1 MHHSIRAKIPSG
13 KCHARKSTCVNV
25 KLRRRLLAGGASV
38 HIDFHADRHFDD
50 LGGLPGHF
58 GSPCNRTNFVLL
70 NNLVP
75 FEKFAS
81 EIFGRNPMCCYV
93 AARKELTVLCE
104 PMSNQR
110 QINGFKM
117 VRLIRVTGC
126 GATHNG
132 EFRIKNA

>member
-1 MHHSIRAKIPSG
+1 MPTG
-13 KCHARKSTCVNV
+13 TSTILGVFQAI
-25 KLRRRLLAGGASV
+25 LALLS
-38 HIDFHADRHFDD
+38 
-50 LGGLPGHF
+50 
-58 GSPCNRTNFVLL
+58 NRTNFVLF
-70 NNLVP
+70 NNLVS